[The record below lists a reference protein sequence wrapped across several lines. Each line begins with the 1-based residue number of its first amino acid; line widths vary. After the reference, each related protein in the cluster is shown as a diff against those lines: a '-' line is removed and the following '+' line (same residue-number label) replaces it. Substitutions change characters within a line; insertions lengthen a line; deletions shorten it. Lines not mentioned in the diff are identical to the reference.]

1 MPGLS
6 DPRAEVV
13 VEEGR
18 HRDQR
23 VLVGEARP
31 PLEERLRQLADVRLA
46 RALLLDRPVS
56 DDEDALRRPAR
67 QVLHVLAVGLLLE
80 DDRPALVAGRAARRR
95 RAPVDKQGEE
105 RPDPPGQHRRAH
117 AGIHRESSGFSI
129 SRWAGHSS
137 SSTSA
142 PLRQLHRRALR
153 PGQEDQ
159 LPHPFAS
166 SGTPSK
172 KDTVP
177 VSSEYSAPT
186 TSRPSRAISRSSTA
200 DPWRR

>member
-95 RAPVDKQGEE
+95 RAPVGEQGEE

-117 AGIHRESSGFSI
+117 ASVHRESSGF
-129 SRWAGHSS
+129 
-137 SSTSA
+137 
-142 PLRQLHRRALR
+142 
-153 PGQEDQ
+153 
-159 LPHPFAS
+159 
-166 SGTPSK
+166 
-172 KDTVP
+172 
-177 VSSEYSAPT
+177 
-186 TSRPSRAISRSSTA
+186 
-200 DPWRR
+200 

>member
-1 MPGLS
+1 TSSSAPISLPARARYPPSTMPGLS

-67 QVLHVLAVGLLLE
+67 QVLQ
-80 DDRPALVAGRAARRR
+80 R
-95 RAPVDKQGEE
+95 RARWVP
-105 RPDPPGQHRRAH
+105 RRGAQ
-117 AGIHRESSGFSI
+117 SDD
-129 SRWAGHSS
+129 
-137 SSTSA
+137 
-142 PLRQLHRRALR
+142 LRCR
-153 PGQEDQ
+153 D
-159 LPHPFAS
+159 
-166 SGTPSK
+166 
-172 KDTVP
+172 
-177 VSSEYSAPT
+177 
-186 TSRPSRAISRSSTA
+186 
-200 DPWRR
+200 